1 MKNRFK
7 KENICGTCVDLSSE
21 GKGII
26 KNNDRTIFVD
36 GLFIGEEAEVE
47 LQYKRAQVYYG
58 KIKKLN
64 RISAYRIQPKCIVCT
79 ACGGC
84 QFQQLSYDEQ
94 LRYKKHKVEEA
105 LLRIGH
111 LKVKVN
117 DCVGMDNPY
126 NYRNKIQVPFGY
138 DKREH
143 IVYGFYRENSHEIIP
158 IESCKI
164 EDLRSKNILKSIKEL
179 MPKYNLK
186 PYDEDRLNGDLR
198 HVLIRTSYYKNEVMV
213 VLVMTNELFPGRN
226 NFVKDLVNK
235 CPEITT
241 IILNVN
247 KRKTDVILGDKE
259 VVLYGSGFIIDK
271 LCDLSFR
278 ISPKSF
284 YQINPIQCE
293 KLYHL
298 AIENANITKN
308 DTVLDA
314 YCGIGTIGLAASKF
328 AKKILGV
335 EIVKEAIIDAKNNA
349 KANKIDNVDFVC
361 GDASKYMLDLASKK
375 QHIDVVLMDPPR
387 KGSDNIFL
395 SSLMTLGPSR
405 VVYVSCNA
413 STLARDLEILN
424 KDYEILNVQP
434 VDMFPFTAH
443 VETVVQLIKRESKH
457 E

>member
-26 KNNDRTIFVD
+26 KNYDKIIFVD

-64 RISAYRIQPKCIVCT
+64 KISSYRIQPKCKVCS

-84 QFQQLSYDEQ
+84 QFQQLSYEEQ

-105 LLRIGH
+105 LIRIGH

-117 DCVGMDNPY
+117 DCIGMDNPY

-138 DKREH
+138 DKRGR

-158 IESCKI
+158 IDSCEI
-164 EDLRSKNILKSIKEL
+164 EDLRSRNILKSIKEL

-186 PYDEDRLNGDLR
+186 PYDEDRLSGDLR
-198 HVLIRTSYYKNEVMV
+198 HVLIRTSYYKKEVMV

-226 NFVKDLVNK
+226 NFVKDLVK
-235 CPEITT
+235 RCPEITT
-241 IILNVN
+241 IVLNVN
-247 KRKTDVILGDKE
+247 KRKTDVILGEKE
-259 VVLYGSGFIIDK
+259 VILYGSGFIIDK

-284 YQINPIQCE
+284 YQINPTQCE

-298 AIENANITKN
+298 AIENAKITN
-308 DTVLDA
+308 TDTVLDA
-314 YCGIGTIGLAASKF
+314 YCGIGTIGLVASKS
-328 AKKILGV
+328 AKKVFGV

-349 KANKIDNVDFVC
+349 KANKINNVEFVC
-361 GDASKYMLDLASKK
+361 DDASKYMLDLASKK

-395 SSLMTLGPSR
+395 NSLMTLAPSR
-405 VVYVSCNA
+405 VVYVSCNP

-443 VETVVQLIKRESKH
+443 VETVALLRRKKG
-457 E
+457 

>member
-1 MKNRFK
+1 M
-7 KENICGTCVDLSSE
+7 DLSSE

-26 KNNDRTIFVD
+26 KKDDKIIFVD
-36 GLFIGEEAEVE
+36 GLFVGEEAEVE

-58 KIKKLN
+58 KIKKLIKLSPF
-64 RISAYRIQPKCIVCT
+64 RVQPKCKVCT

-84 QFQQLSYDEQ
+84 QFQQLSYQEQ
-94 LRYKKHKVEEA
+94 LKYKKHKVEEA

-117 DCVGMDNPY
+117 DCVGMDSPY

-138 DKREH
+138 DKRGH

-158 IESCKI
+158 IESCEI

-186 PYDEDRLNGDLR
+186 PYDEDRLSGDLR
-198 HVLIRTSYYKNEVMV
+198 HVLIRTSYYKKEVMV

-226 NFVKDLVNK
+226 NFVKDLVKK

-241 IILNVN
+241 IVLNVN
-247 KRKTDVILGDKE
+247 KRKTDVILGEKE
-259 VVLYGSGFIIDK
+259 IVLYGSGFIIDK

-284 YQINPIQCE
+284 YQINPTQCE
-293 KLYHL
+293 KLYQL
-298 AIENANITKN
+298 AIENAKITKN

-314 YCGIGTIGLAASKF
+314 YCGIGTIGLVASK
-328 AKKILGV
+328 AANKVVGV
-335 EIVKEAIIDAKNNA
+335 EVVKEAIIDAKNNA
-349 KANKIDNVDFVC
+349 KANKINNVEFVC
-361 GDASKYMLDLASKK
+361 DDASKYMLNLASKK

-387 KGSDNIFL
+387 KGSDDIFL
-395 SSLMTLGPSR
+395 NSLMTLSPSR
-405 VVYVSCNA
+405 VIYVSCNA
-413 STLARDLEILN
+413 STLARDLEILS
-424 KDYEILNVQP
+424 KDYKILNVQP
-434 VDMFPFTAH
+434 IDMFPFTVH
-443 VETVVQLIKRESKH
+443 VETVVSMEKRYTSDK
-457 E
+457 

>member
-1 MKNRFK
+1 M
-7 KENICGTCVDLSSE
+7 DLSSE

-26 KNNDRTIFVD
+26 KKEDKIIFVE
-36 GLFIGEEAEVE
+36 GLFVGEEAEVE

-58 KIKKLN
+58 KIKKLIKLSPF
-64 RISAYRIQPKCIVCT
+64 RVQPKCKVCT

-84 QFQQLSYDEQ
+84 QFQQLSYQEQ
-94 LRYKKHKVEEA
+94 LKYKKHKVEEA

-117 DCVGMDNPY
+117 DCIGMDSPY

-138 DKREH
+138 DKRGQ

-158 IESCKI
+158 IESCEI

-186 PYDEDRLNGDLR
+186 PYDEDRLSGDLR
-198 HVLIRTSYYKNEVMV
+198 HVLIRTSYYKKEVMV

-226 NFVKDLVNK
+226 NFAKDLLKK

-241 IILNVN
+241 IVLNVN
-247 KRKTDVILGDKE
+247 KRKTDVILGEKE
-259 VVLYGSGFIIDK
+259 IVLCGSGFIIDK

-284 YQINPIQCE
+284 YQINPTQCE

-298 AIENANITKN
+298 AIESAKITKN

-314 YCGIGTIGLAASKF
+314 YCGIGTIGLVASK
-328 AKKILGV
+328 AANKVVGV

-349 KANKIDNVDFVC
+349 KANKINNVDFVC
-361 GDASKYMLDLASKK
+361 DNASKYMLNLASKK

-387 KGSDNIFL
+387 KGSDDIFL
-395 SSLMTLGPSR
+395 NSLMTLSPSR
-405 VVYVSCNA
+405 VVYVSCNP
-413 STLARDLEILN
+413 STLARDLEILS
-424 KDYEILNVQP
+424 KDYKILNVQP

-443 VETVVQLIKRESKH
+443 VETVVLMEKRYTSDK
-457 E
+457 